1 MEHKFYDL
9 KIKAITPE
17 TPDAS
22 TVTFSI
28 PDEHKDAFKYQAGQY
43 LTLQTEID
51 GQHVRRAYSMSSS
64 PLEED
69 IAVTVKRVPKGI
81 MSNYLIGSVQAGD
94 IMQVMPPEGRFTPD
108 LEEEQQKT
116 YYLFGAGSG
125 ITPLMSILKTILE
138 KEPKSTVFL
147 FYGNR
152 TEENII
158 FKEELDRLQK
168 RYAGQLI
175 VEHALSQPERD
186 KPKGMAGWFKKG
198 TLLWDG
204 QVGRLDSNLV
214 PKLLDK
220 HEPRSKEAA
229 YFICGPGDMITT
241 VENLLLQRGIDPNNI
256 HKEHFT
262 SNLAELDNIQG
273 SAAARV
279 KVHLNQKEIDIVVP
293 GDKTILDTLIDA
305 KHDPPYSCTSGAC
318 STCMAKV
325 LKGDVKMN
333 VHYALDDNE
342 VAEGYILTCQSHPT
356 TDEVEITYDL

>member
-9 KIKAITPE
+9 TIKAITPE

-28 PDEHKDAFKYQAGQY
+28 PEEHKAAFQYRAGQY

-51 GQHVRRAYSMSSS
+51 GETVRRAYSMSSS
-64 PLEED
+64 PLDED
-69 IAVTVKRVPKGI
+69 IAVTVKRVPKGT

-94 IMQVMPPEGRFTPD
+94 TLQVMPPEGRFTPD
-108 LEEEQQKT
+108 LKEEQQKT

-152 TEENII
+152 TEESII
-158 FKEELDRLQK
+158 FREELGRLQK

-186 KPKGMAGWFKKG
+186 KPKGMAGWFSKG

-204 QVGRLDSNLV
+204 HVGRLDDKLV

-220 HEPRSKEAA
+220 YEPRSKEVE
-229 YFICGPGDMITT
+229 YYICGPGGMMTT
-241 VENLLLQRGIDPNNI
+241 IENILLQRNANPENI

-273 SAAARV
+273 SSAARV

-293 GDKTILDTLIDA
+293 SDKTILDTLIEA

-325 LKGDVKMN
+325 LNGEVKMN
-333 VHYALDDNE
+333 VHYALDDEE

>member
-9 KIKAITPE
+9 TIKAITAE

-22 TVTFSI
+22 TVTFI
-28 PDEHKDAFKYQAGQY
+28 VPDEHKETFRYQAGQY
-43 LTLQTEID
+43 LTLRSEID
-51 GQHVRRAYSMSSS
+51 GQDVRRAYSMSSS
-64 PLEED
+64 PVEED
-69 IAVTVKRVPKGI
+69 IAVTVKRVPKGV
-81 MSNYLIGSVQAGD
+81 MSNYLIGSMKAGD
-94 IMQVMPPEGRFTPD
+94 TLQVMPPEGRFTPKLD
-108 LEEEQQKT
+108 GEQQKT

-138 KEPKSTVFL
+138 KEPKSTIFL

-152 TEENII
+152 NEENII
-158 FKEELDRLQK
+158 FKEELGRLQK

-175 VEHALSQPERD
+175 VEHTLSQPERD
-186 KPKGMAGWFKKG
+186 KPKGMSGWFKKG

-204 QVGRLDSNLV
+204 HVGRLDNELLS
-214 PKLLDK
+214 KLLDK
-220 HEPRSKEAA
+220 HEPRSKEVE
-229 YFICGPGDMITT
+229 YFICGPGSMMTT
-241 VENLLLQRGIDPNNI
+241 IESILLQRGVDLDVIY
-256 HKEHFT
+256 KEHFT

-273 SAAARV
+273 SSAARV

-293 GDKTILDTLIDA
+293 ADKTILDTLIDA
-305 KHDPPYSCTSGAC
+305 KYDPPYSCTSGAC

-325 LKGDVKMN
+325 LKGEVKMN
-333 VHYALDDNE
+333 VHYALDDDE